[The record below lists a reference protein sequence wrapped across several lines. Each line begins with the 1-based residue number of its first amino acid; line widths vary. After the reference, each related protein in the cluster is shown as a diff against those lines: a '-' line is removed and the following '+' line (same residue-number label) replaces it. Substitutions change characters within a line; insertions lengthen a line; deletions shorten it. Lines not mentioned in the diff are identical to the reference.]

1 MLPTEKGS
9 LLILF
14 SNRVKWF
21 MTKARAKEYC
31 EAEFENIDTTL
42 AELALITA
50 PGKAAYSTADLAAM
64 ATFIHNFYN
73 GIEKILKRVL
83 TLKKKKAN
91 EGAAWHK
98 DLLKTSV
105 EASVISPDFCVILA
119 KYLSFR
125 HFFIH
130 GYGFTLKWEAL
141 QPLVANIDE
150 ILRDFKTT
158 VYKHLA

>member
-1 MLPTEKGS
+1 
-9 LLILF
+9 
-14 SNRVKWF
+14 
-21 MTKARAKEYC
+21 MTKDRTKEYC
-31 EAEFENIDTTL
+31 EAEFENIDATV
-42 AELALITA
+42 AELVLITE

-64 ATFIHNFYN
+64 ATFIHNIYN
-73 GIEKILKRVL
+73 GIENILKRVL
-83 TLKKKKAN
+83 TLKKKQTK

-105 EASVISPDFCVILA
+105 KADIISPDLCSILA

-141 QPLVANIDE
+141 QPLVANIDKT
-150 ILRDFKTT
+150 LRDFKTA
-158 VYKHLA
+158 VYRHLV